1 MKKLKNK
8 QKLERLHEKE
18 RKEKAKI
25 IEFQSEKKKNQKK
38 SLKKSLKKSNKKNQN
53 YQK

>member
-25 IEFQSEKKKNQKK
+25 IEFQSEKKKEPEIPKDVLLRWK
-38 SLKKSLKKSNKKNQN
+38 L
-53 YQK
+53 